1 MSPAA
6 SETGFV
12 INRGTAVGYIRQYLN
27 LAYSSRIQIGRKPI
41 SDRRSTCMNIHLS
54 SSKNPIVAFRKKIM
68 DQKKRARAESGIF
81 G

>member
-1 MSPAA
+1 
-6 SETGFV
+6 
-12 INRGTAVGYIRQYLN
+12 
-27 LAYSSRIQIGRKPI
+27 
-41 SDRRSTCMNIHLS
+41 MNIHLS